1 MKSNSDG
8 LMIDGIVGYIDRDN
22 IDTDQIIPTEY
33 LKSIK
38 KFGFED
44 YLFDGWRYHDDGRL
58 GIKKEERE
66 INEDFILNKTPFNES
81 KILLARDNFGCGSSR
96 EHAVWALRDF
106 GIKAV
111 IASSFGDI
119 SSNVGLLV
127 GSGLKKNP
135 MTCAHQILDE
145 LNKNDLKNI
154 KSITV
159 TKPGFINFFIEDS
172 FYQNYIGTINSLKSK
187 FGRSSIGKGKKANV
201 EFVSANPTGPLT
213 VGHGR
218 NAVIGDTV
226 SNILVWN
233 GFDVTREFTQKIW
246 QDCSSHKFLYVLSK
260 NI

>member
-8 LMIDGIVGYIDRDN
+8 LMIYGIVGYIDRNN

-58 GIKKEERE
+58 GVKKEERE
-66 INEDFILNKTPFNES
+66 INEDFILNIPPFSES

-119 SSNVGLLV
+119 FYNNCFKNGVLPIQLQEDQIEELFQTIKDKILELSVDLQKRIITIGDKEVSFDVEDHLIDRIIYGLDDV
-127 GSGLKKNP
+127 
-135 MTCAHQILDE
+135 D
-145 LNKNDLKNI
+145 
-154 KSITV
+154 IT
-159 TKPGFINFFIEDS
+159 
-172 FYQNYIGTINSLKSK
+172 LKSK
-187 FGRSSIGKGKKANV
+187 DKIFNFEKNRK
-201 EFVSANPTGPLT
+201 E
-213 VGHGR
+213 
-218 NAVIGDTV
+218 
-226 SNILVWN
+226 
-233 GFDVTREFTQKIW
+233 TRPWIFINE
-246 QDCSSHKFLYVLSK
+246 
-260 NI
+260 

>member
-58 GIKKEERE
+58 GVKKEERE
-66 INEDFILNKTPFNES
+66 INEDFILNKAPFNES

-119 SSNVGLLV
+119 FYNNCFKNGVLPIQLQKDQIEELFQIIKDEILELSVDLQKRIITIGDKEVSFDVEDHLIDRIIYGLDDV
-127 GSGLKKNP
+127 
-135 MTCAHQILDE
+135 D
-145 LNKNDLKNI
+145 
-154 KSITV
+154 IT
-159 TKPGFINFFIEDS
+159 
-172 FYQNYIGTINSLKSK
+172 LKSK
-187 FGRSSIGKGKKANV
+187 DKIFNFEKNRK
-201 EFVSANPTGPLT
+201 E
-213 VGHGR
+213 
-218 NAVIGDTV
+218 
-226 SNILVWN
+226 
-233 GFDVTREFTQKIW
+233 TRPWIFINE
-246 QDCSSHKFLYVLSK
+246 
-260 NI
+260 